1 MHLSPVCTI
10 SEANFILSLAK
21 DDVLALDRGNQHMPP
36 SPNKHSSRKVF
47 TWDKIK
53 LALTAAE
60 EGFYIWNIKTGVIHY
75 TDRCLSMMGA
85 SRTEEAPNIFTQPE
99 LTIHED
105 DRSFF
110 TQEVRRY
117 LDGHSHMPMRIE
129 IRMKTLNSKSW
140 SWVRVNG
147 IARRDNQRRPI
158 MLIGVWVNITRRK
171 TAELRA
177 AEDRDL
183 FHTLI
188 EHIPDS
194 IYFKNRESRFVLANT
209 STANKLGVPTP
220 ADLIGRTDTYFFD
233 KTMSD
238 ISRKEEIDIMQTG
251 RPIQARLH
259 HETWLHKG
267 DTWSQISKFPWY
279 GRNGDLKGIVGIS
292 SDVTNLVKAEIKV
305 RETARIL
312 EERNKSLEK
321 EIDLAREIQFAL
333 LPYEIPSRT
342 HTENGVTRQVDFQHI
357 FTPSEGVAGDW
368 FDAFPVGDS
377 GVGAIVCDV
386 MGHGI
391 RAALIASMLRGLME
405 QLSHL
410 ADNPAA
416 FLTSL
421 NHQLAKILQRA
432 HTTMFA
438 SAVYIYLDLETG
450 IMTVSTAGHP
460 HPIVL
465 GPDGIARKLLLPKG
479 MAMGLLDTATYQNA
493 QFPLLNGSRILMYT
507 DGLTEAANDE
517 GEELGTERLINHFN
531 ATKFTSTKDFV
542 HQALTCAAKF
552 TGCTNQADDICMLGI
567 SYVEQEAYSD
577 T

>member
-1 MHLSPVCTI
+1 
-10 SEANFILSLAK
+10 
-21 DDVLALDRGNQHMPP
+21 MPP
-36 SPNKHSSRKVF
+36 SRNRHSAQRVF

-53 LALTAAE
+53 MALAAAE

-75 TDRCLSMMGA
+75 TDRCLTMMGA
-85 SRTEEAPNIFTQPE
+85 SRKEKAPNIFTQPE
-99 LTIHED
+99 LTIHEED
-105 DRSFF
+105 QAFF
-110 TQEVRRY
+110 SQEVRRY
-117 LDGHSHMPMRIE
+117 LDGHTHVPMRIE
-129 IRMKTLNSKSW
+129 IRMKKLNSKSW

-147 IARRDNQRRPI
+147 LARRDKQRRPV
-158 MLIGVWVNITRRK
+158 MLVGVWVNITRRK

-209 STANKLGVPTP
+209 ATANKLGVPTP
-220 ADLIGRTDTYFFD
+220 ADLTGRTDDYFFD
-233 KTMSD
+233 QTMSD
-238 ISRKEEIDIMQTG
+238 ISRKEEMDIMVTG
-251 RPIQARLH
+251 RPIRARLH
-259 HETWLHKG
+259 HETWLHK
-267 DTWSQISKFPWY
+267 DDSWSQISKFPWY
-279 GRNGDLKGIVGIS
+279 GRNGELKGIVGIS
-292 SDVTNLVKAEIKV
+292 SDVTKLVKTEIKAT
-305 RETARIL
+305 ETARIL
-312 EERNKSLEK
+312 EERNRTLEK

-333 LPYEIPSRT
+333 LPYEIPSRS
-342 HTENGVTRQVDFQHI
+342 HTEHGLTRHADFHHI

-368 FDAFPVGDS
+368 FDAFPVGSS

-432 HTTMFA
+432 NTTMFA

-450 IMTVSTAGHP
+450 VMTASTAGHP
-460 HPIVL
+460 HPIIL
-465 GPDGIARKLLLPKG
+465 GPDGVARKMPLPKG
-479 MAMGLLDTATYQNA
+479 IALGLLDDATYHNA
-493 QFPLLNGSRILMYT
+493 QFSLLAGSRILMYT
-507 DGLTEAANDE
+507 DGLTEAANQD
-517 GEELGTERLINHFN
+517 GEEMGVERLIDYFN
-531 ATKFTSTKDFV
+531 NSSPHSTKDFV
-542 HQALTCAAKF
+542 HQALTCVAKF
-552 TGCTNQADDICMLGI
+552 TGCTKQADDICMLGI
-567 SYVEQEAYSD
+567 SYSEHEAETDS
-577 T
+577 